1 MNKVSEKAYVEIK
14 NLNKVIKKNVILSDI
29 NLNLYRGK
37 VYGFC
42 GINGS
47 GKSMLFRAI
56 SGLIKPTEGEIVIDG
71 KVLGKD
77 ISFPESFGMLIE
89 NPGFLPNYTGFQNLK
104 YLADIKKIINDDGIK
119 QVLSS
124 VGLSPN
130 DTRKYKKFSLGM
142 KQKLGIAQAV
152 MEDPDLIIL
161 DEPTNALDEDG
172 QKMVRNLILELKKK
186 GKLILI
192 TNHNRAEME
201 NIADEI
207 YTIKEGK
214 IVEQLILEERKNC

>member
-1 MNKVSEKAYVEIK
+1 MSEKAYVEIK
-14 NLNKVIKKNVILSDI
+14 NLNKVIRKNVILSDI

>member
-1 MNKVSEKAYVEIK
+1 VSEKAYVEIK

>member
-1 MNKVSEKAYVEIK
+1 MSEKAYVEIK

>member
-1 MNKVSEKAYVEIK
+1 MSEKAYVEIK
-14 NLNKVIKKNVILSDI
+14 NLNKVIKKNIILSNV
-29 NLNLYRGK
+29 NLNLYKGR

-56 SGLIKPTEGEIVIDG
+56 SGLIRPTEGEVLIDS

-104 YLADIKKIINDDGIK
+104 YLADIKKVIDDNGIK
-119 QVLSS
+119 EVLKS

-130 DTRKYKKFSLGM
+130 DKRKYKKYSLGM
-142 KQKLGIAQAV
+142 KQRLGIAQAV

-161 DEPTNALDEDG
+161 DEPTNALDDNG
-172 QKMVRNLILELKKK
+172 QEIVRNLILDLKKN

-192 TNHNRAEME
+192 TNHDRAEME
-201 NIADEI
+201 KVADEI

-214 IVEQLILEERKNC
+214 IAEQLILKERKTC

>member
-1 MNKVSEKAYVEIK
+1 MSEKAYVEIK
-14 NLNKVIKKNVILSDI
+14 NLSKIIKKNTILSNI
-29 NLNLYRGK
+29 NLSLYKGK

-56 SGLIKPTEGEIVIDG
+56 SGLIKPTEGEVMING

-77 ISFPESFGMLIE
+77 ISFPEKFGMLIE

-104 YLADIKKIINDDGIK
+104 YLADINRIIDDNKIKEI
-119 QVLSS
+119 LSS

-130 DTRKYKKFSLGM
+130 DKRKYKKYSLGM
-142 KQKLGIAQAV
+142 KQRLGIAQAI

-161 DEPTNALDEDG
+161 DEPTNALDDDG
-172 QKMVRNLILELKKK
+172 QKIVRDLILDLKKK

-192 TNHNRAEME
+192 TNHDRAEME
-201 NIADEI
+201 KVADEI
-207 YTIKEGK
+207 YTIKQGK
-214 IVEQLILEERKNC
+214 IVDQLILNERKTC